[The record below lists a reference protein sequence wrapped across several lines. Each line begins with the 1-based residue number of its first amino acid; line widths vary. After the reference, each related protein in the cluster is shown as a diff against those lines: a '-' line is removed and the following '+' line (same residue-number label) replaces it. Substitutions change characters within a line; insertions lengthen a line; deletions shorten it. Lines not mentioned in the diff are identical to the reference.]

1 MKHWILSICFL
12 ISVNTVNGCG
22 GWYPFSDVLRFSIFS
37 PLLFD
42 DGGMSEFYFSSRN
55 SSELYEHT
63 FKSDRNVDDW
73 FNVCE
78 QKVKKNLVFEAIY
91 QLSALGIVDEESDH
105 IFVKKMMELGKED
118 HLQYLAFA
126 KKNSY
131 LNNAYED
138 SWERGYK
145 ELKHKRSHAIQDA
158 EHYAELTEDKTL
170 KRRYA
175 FVAIRLAFYNGDHLQ
190 INRLYDNYFAGTTEL
205 TIDYWAKYYQ
215 LHTVDSPVI
224 RNFTL
229 AQLFE
234 KTPTKRPGLY
244 LMFNRDVE
252 MNDVMKFAT
261 TNKEKANVLFMYS
274 LRKTDRQLSNI
285 RRIYELNP
293 DHVLLPFL
301 IVREVNKLEHW
312 VMSTKYTAF
321 APILRPG
328 YDYRSSNQALINS
341 AIEEDQKYAESFLS
355 WLYSVKPTLNQ
366 ELYNSVV
373 SLTQFISDD
382 AAAAYQTL
390 STAKYVDEELIAWK
404 GRMMGILKVA
414 AFKSTKIESIDLS
427 IYLTGDYFARQRFL
441 FLMGRLF
448 EFRNDLGV
456 AASLYSHLNQNKSR
470 VVWAEPKGYTAF
482 NLSFYSDYFDYFDA
496 NYNAQDVVGIVD
508 YAKSAPKLNPE
519 LTHLLERVTKDH
531 VRLLDLIGTKYLRQG
546 ELLKSISYLKQV
558 PTHYWQSDA
567 RSYKKYLS
575 ANPFY
580 ADFYSGHDER
590 KADTITYTKYE
601 VVQNLYDLI
610 ELEKTQTGNANAQT
624 NFLIANC
631 YFNMTTHGNSWMM
644 KRMWWSK
651 HSYNTVYVDS
661 DEFNKCITAK
671 SYYMKA
677 SNASEVDMF
686 EALCLRMAGRCES
699 YGLYFDE
706 DYDYD
711 FDYDPYGGFREYMF
725 DKNTTYK
732 ALKNKFPEWH
742 MELVSNC
749 HSFNRFYSSM

>member
-22 GWYPFSDVLRFSIFS
+22 GWYPFSDVIRFSIFS

-252 MNDVMKFAT
+252 MNDVLKFAT
-261 TNKEKANVLFMYS
+261 TNKEKANVLFMYT

-328 YDYRSSNQALINS
+328 YDHRSSNQALINS

-390 STAKYVDEELIAWK
+390 STAKYDDEELIAWK

-519 LTHLLERVTKDH
+519 LTHLLEHVTKDH

-644 KRMWWSK
+644 KRSWWSK

>member
-22 GWYPFSDVLRFSIFS
+22 GWYPFSDVIRFSIFS

-78 QKVKKNLVFEAIY
+78 QKVKKHLVFEAIY

-175 FVAIRLAFYNGDHLQ
+175 FVAIRLAFYNGDHLK

-252 MNDVMKFAT
+252 MNDVLKFAT
-261 TNKEKANVLFMYS
+261 TNKEKANVLFMYT

-390 STAKYVDEELIAWK
+390 STAKYDDEELIAWK

-470 VVWAEPKGYTAF
+470 VVWAEPKEYTAF

-519 LTHLLERVTKDH
+519 LTHLLEHVTKDH

-558 PTHYWQSDA
+558 PTQYWQSDA

-644 KRMWWSK
+644 KRSWWSK

>member
-22 GWYPFSDVLRFSIFS
+22 GWYPFSDVIRFSIFS

-252 MNDVMKFAT
+252 MNDVLKFAT
-261 TNKEKANVLFMYS
+261 TNKEKANVLFMYT

-328 YDYRSSNQALINS
+328 YDHRSSNQALINS

-390 STAKYVDEELIAWK
+390 STAKYDDEELIAWK

-519 LTHLLERVTKDH
+519 LTHLLEHVTKDH

-644 KRMWWSK
+644 KRSWWSK
-651 HSYNTVYVDS
+651 HSSNTVYVDS

>member
-22 GWYPFSDVLRFSIFS
+22 GWYPFSDVIRFSIFS

-118 HLQYLAFA
+118 HLKYLAFA

-261 TNKEKANVLFMYS
+261 TNKEKANVLFMYT

-390 STAKYVDEELIAWK
+390 STAKYDDEELIAWK

-414 AFKSTKIESIDLS
+414 AFKSMKIESIDLS

-644 KRMWWSK
+644 KRSWWSK

-711 FDYDPYGGFREYMF
+711 FDYGPYGGFREYMF

>member
-1 MKHWILSICFL
+1 MRHWILSICFL

-22 GWYPFSDVLRFSIFS
+22 GWYPFSDDVRFSIFN

-42 DGGMSEFYFSSRN
+42 DGGMSEFYYSSKKFSER
-55 SSELYEHT
+55 YEHT

-73 FNVCE
+73 FNVCD
-78 QKVKKNLVFEAIY
+78 QKVEKNLVFEAIY
-91 QLSALGIVDEESDH
+91 QLSAVGIVDEESDH
-105 IFVKKMMELGKED
+105 VFVRKMMELGKVD
-118 HLQYLAFA
+118 HLQYLSFA
-126 KKNSY
+126 KQHSY

-145 ELKHKRSHAIQDA
+145 ELKHKRFHAIKDA
-158 EHYAELTEDKTL
+158 VLFAELAEDEIL

-175 FVAIRLAFYNGDHLQ
+175 FVAIRLAFYNGNHLQ
-190 INRLYDNYFAGTTEL
+190 VNDLYDSYFAETTEL

-215 LHTVDSPVI
+215 LHTVDSPVQ

-234 KTPTKRPGLY
+234 KTPTKRPGLF
-244 LMFNRDVE
+244 LMFDRKVTMD
-252 MNDVMKFAT
+252 DVMKLAT
-261 TNKEKANVLFMYS
+261 TNQQKANVLFMYT

-285 RRIYELNP
+285 KRIYELNP

-312 VMSTKYTAF
+312 VLSPKYTSF
-321 APILRPG
+321 PPTLIQG
-328 YDYRSSNQALINS
+328 YGLHDYDQGLISSAVV
-341 AIEEDQKYAESFLS
+341 EDQKYAKSLLS
-355 WLYSVKPTLNQ
+355 WLYSAKPSLSQ

-382 AAAAYQTL
+382 AATAYQTL
-390 STAKYVDEELIAWK
+390 SAAKYVDEELIDWK

-414 AFKSTKIESIDLS
+414 AFESTEIESIDLS
-427 IYLTGDYFARQRFL
+427 IYLSGDAFARQRFL
-441 FLMGRLF
+441 FLMGRLY
-448 EFRNDLGV
+448 EFRNELGV
-456 AASLYSHLNQNKSR
+456 AAGLYSHLNQNNNR
-470 VVWAEPKGYTAF
+470 FVWAEPKGYTTF
-482 NLSFYSDYFDYFDA
+482 NQSFYWDYFDYFDA

-508 YAKSAPKLNPE
+508 YAQSAAKLNPA
-519 LTHLLERVTKDH
+519 LTHLLDRVTKDR
-531 VRLLDLIGTKYLRQG
+531 VRLLDLIGTKYLRQD
-546 ELLKSISYLKQV
+546 ELLKSIAYLKQV
-558 PTHYWQSDA
+558 PTQYWQSDA
-567 RSYKKYLS
+567 LSYKKYLS

-580 ADFYSGHDER
+580 ADFYSGQDER

-601 VVQNLYDLI
+601 VVQHLYDLI

-624 NFLIANC
+624 NFQIANC

-644 KRMWWSK
+644 KRSWWSK
-651 HSYNTVYVDS
+651 YAHNTVYVDS
-661 DEFNKCITAK
+661 DEFNKCIAAK

-677 SNASEVDMF
+677 SDASEVDMF

-711 FDYDPYGGFREYMF
+711 FDYDAYGGFREYMF
-725 DKNTTYK
+725 DKNTSYK

>member
-1 MKHWILSICFL
+1 MRHWTLSICFL
-12 ISVNTVNGCG
+12 ISVNIVNGCG
-22 GWYPFSDVLRFSIFS
+22 GWYPFSDDIRFSIFS

-42 DGGMSEFYFSSRN
+42 DGGMSEFYYSSRKFP
-55 SSELYEHT
+55 ELYEHT

-78 QKVKKNLVFEAIY
+78 QKVKKHLVFEAIY

-145 ELKHKRSHAIQDA
+145 ELKHKRSNAIKDA
-158 EHYAELTEDKTL
+158 EHYAALTEDKTL

-175 FVAIRLAFYNGDHLQ
+175 FVAIRLAFYNGNHLQ

-215 LHTVDSPVI
+215 LHTVDSPVK

-229 AQLFE
+229 AQLFV

-244 LMFNRDVE
+244 LLFNREVAMD
-252 MNDVMKFAT
+252 DVMKLAT
-261 TNKEKANVLFMYS
+261 TNQQKANVLFMYT
-274 LRKTDRQLSNI
+274 LRKTDRQLSSI
-285 RRIYELNP
+285 KRIYELNP

-312 VMSTKYTAF
+312 VLSPKYTAF
-321 APILRPG
+321 APFLIQG
-328 YDYRSSNQALINS
+328 YGFHNNDQVLISSAVV
-341 AIEEDQKYAESFLS
+341 EDQKYAESFLS

-366 ELYNSVV
+366 ELYHSVV
-373 SLTQFISDD
+373 SLTQFISDN

-414 AFKSTKIESIDLS
+414 AFESTKIESIDLS
-427 IYLTGDYFARQRFL
+427 IYLTGDYFAHQRFL

-470 VVWAEPKGYTAF
+470 FVWAEPKGHATF

-519 LTHLLERVTKDH
+519 LKHLLYRVTKDH

-546 ELLKSISYLKQV
+546 ELLKSIAYLKQV
-558 PTHYWQSDA
+558 PTQYWRSDA
-567 RSYKKYLS
+567 LSYKKYLS

-601 VVQNLYDLI
+601 IVRNLYDLI
-610 ELEKTQTGNANAQT
+610 ELEKTQTGNENAQT

-644 KRMWWSK
+644 KRSWWSK
-651 HSYNTVYVDS
+651 YSHNTVYVDS

-677 SNASEVDMF
+677 SSASETDMF

-699 YGLYFDE
+699 YMLYFDE

-725 DKNTTYK
+725 DKNTSYK

-749 HSFNRFYSSM
+749 HSFNRFYSAI

>member
-22 GWYPFSDVLRFSIFS
+22 GWYPFSDVIRFSIFS

-175 FVAIRLAFYNGDHLQ
+175 FVAIRLAFYNGDHLK

-341 AIEEDQKYAESFLS
+341 AIEDDQKYAESFLS

-390 STAKYVDEELIAWK
+390 STAKYDDEELIAWK

-644 KRMWWSK
+644 KRSWWSNY
-651 HSYNTVYVDS
+651 SRNTVYVDS

-711 FDYDPYGGFREYMF
+711 FDYGPYGGFREYMF

>member
-22 GWYPFSDVLRFSIFS
+22 GWYPFSDVIRFSIFS

-78 QKVKKNLVFEAIY
+78 QKVKKHLVFEAIY

-390 STAKYVDEELIAWK
+390 STAKYDDEELIAWK

-519 LTHLLERVTKDH
+519 LTHLLEHVTKDH

-590 KADTITYTKYE
+590 KADSITYTKYE

-644 KRMWWSK
+644 KRSWWSK

>member
-22 GWYPFSDVLRFSIFS
+22 GWYPFSDVIRFSIFS

-118 HLQYLAFA
+118 HLKYLAFA

-252 MNDVMKFAT
+252 MNDVLKFAT
-261 TNKEKANVLFMYS
+261 TNKEKANVLFMYT

-390 STAKYVDEELIAWK
+390 STAKYDDEELIAWK

-414 AFKSTKIESIDLS
+414 AFKSMKIESIDLS

-519 LTHLLERVTKDH
+519 LTHLLEHVTKDH

-644 KRMWWSK
+644 KRSWWSK

>member
-1 MKHWILSICFL
+1 L

-22 GWYPFSDVLRFSIFS
+22 GWYPFSDVIRFSIFS

-175 FVAIRLAFYNGDHLQ
+175 FVAIRLAFYNGDHLK

-341 AIEEDQKYAESFLS
+341 AIEDDQKYAESFLS

-390 STAKYVDEELIAWK
+390 STAKYDDEELIAWK

-644 KRMWWSK
+644 KRSWWSNY
-651 HSYNTVYVDS
+651 SRNTVYVDS

-711 FDYDPYGGFREYMF
+711 FDYGPYGGFREYMF

>member
-1 MKHWILSICFL
+1 MRHWILSICFL

-22 GWYPFSDVLRFSIFS
+22 GWYPFSDDVRFSIFN

-42 DGGMSEFYFSSRN
+42 DGGMSEFYYSSKKFSER
-55 SSELYEHT
+55 YEHT

-261 TNKEKANVLFMYS
+261 TNKEKANVLFMYT

-519 LTHLLERVTKDH
+519 LTHLLEHVTKDH

-558 PTHYWQSDA
+558 PTQYWQSDA

-644 KRMWWSK
+644 KRSWWSK
-651 HSYNTVYVDS
+651 YSRNTVYVDS

>member
-22 GWYPFSDVLRFSIFS
+22 GWYPFSDVIRFSIFS

-190 INRLYDNYFAGTTEL
+190 INRLYDNYFAGTTEV

-252 MNDVMKFAT
+252 MNDVLKFAT
-261 TNKEKANVLFMYS
+261 TNKEKANVLFMYT

-328 YDYRSSNQALINS
+328 YDHRSSNQALINS

-390 STAKYVDEELIAWK
+390 STAKYDDEELIAWK

-519 LTHLLERVTKDH
+519 LTHLLEHVTKDH

-644 KRMWWSK
+644 KRSWWSK

>member
-22 GWYPFSDVLRFSIFS
+22 GWYPFSDVIRFSIFS

-355 WLYSVKPTLNQ
+355 WLYSVKSTLNQ

-390 STAKYVDEELIAWK
+390 STAKYDDEELIAWK

-519 LTHLLERVTKDH
+519 LTHLLEHVTKDH

-558 PTHYWQSDA
+558 PTQYWQSDA

-590 KADTITYTKYE
+590 KADSITYTKYE

-644 KRMWWSK
+644 KRSWWSK
-651 HSYNTVYVDS
+651 HSSNTVYVDS

>member
-22 GWYPFSDVLRFSIFS
+22 GWYPFSDVIRFSIFS

-73 FNVCE
+73 FNVCK

-252 MNDVMKFAT
+252 MNDVLKFAT
-261 TNKEKANVLFMYS
+261 SNKEKANVLFMYT

-390 STAKYVDEELIAWK
+390 STAKYDDEELIAWK

-519 LTHLLERVTKDH
+519 LTHLLEHVTKDH

-644 KRMWWSK
+644 KRSWWSK